1 MASPQVSNQGTLGP
15 EPLAGHAALDLPD
28 WSCYRGGNT
37 AIFTAICTSPSVKK
51 FLGSVME
58 TEPMTEDTSNNV
70 W

>member
-1 MASPQVSNQGTLGP
+1 MASPQIGNQGLG
-15 EPLAGHAALDLPD
+15 AGTSRRTRGAGFTRLVVLP
-28 WSCYRGGNT
+28 GGNA